1 MSAADQLMAMIRKRA
16 PVEDIRE
23 LCERTPR
30 ALEWIRAS
38 RYPLHFAIVLHHPEA
53 VPLLVELGADIE
65 SRSEKGMTVLMRACT
80 SWQKTLV
87 P

>member
-1 MSAADQLMAMIRKRA
+1 MSAVNQLMAMIRNRA

-23 LCERTPR
+23 LCTRTPR
-30 ALEWIRAS
+30 ALVWIRTS
-38 RYPLHFAIVLHHPEA
+38 RDPLHWALVFNHPEA

-65 SRSEKGMTVLMRACT
+65 SRSETGMTVLMRACT
-80 SWQKTLV
+80 SWQKHLV